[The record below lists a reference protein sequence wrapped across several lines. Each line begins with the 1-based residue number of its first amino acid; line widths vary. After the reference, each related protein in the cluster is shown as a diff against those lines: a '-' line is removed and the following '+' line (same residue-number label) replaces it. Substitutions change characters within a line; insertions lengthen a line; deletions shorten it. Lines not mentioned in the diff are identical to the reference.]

1 MHCVDSTSCGDC
13 MRSLVLAGGRSSR
26 MGRDKAL
33 LEVDG
38 EACIARITMA
48 LAEAGREPIR
58 IAVAQPEDIE
68 SYGAVIDPEIEVEWV
83 LDAEPHSGPI
93 EALVEAFE
101 DPLIES
107 ETIQLA
113 PVDVP
118 WVESGLFIALE
129 DALESSDALVLPSDG
144 LWNHPLLALVR
155 PEAVLSR
162 LVLGDRRPL
171 HLQFAEMPHS
181 ILLEDASQLRNV
193 NHPDDLE

>member
-144 LWNHPLLALVR
+144 VWNHPLLALVR
-155 PEAVLSR
+155 PEAVLSS